1 MKSQLKKSLFAFG
14 FIGFTAGILWSVNI
28 DYEDQVT
35 DAKDIDTSLPHIA
48 VDDEQEETK
57 EKPFWSQLM
66 PKTSIEKRDE
76 VRSARQREIAS
87 MIDSLHG
94 VSNTTVALSDNEVTG
109 IGIPRRPMTA
119 CVSVEPTDGMI
130 PLETINAIQKLV
142 AGATAGLS
150 MDQVTVID
158 NLTGAEC
165 SSVTLA
171 SMPRVKT
178 ELLQKKI
185 KAALELTTAKVTVLL
200 KRPDSSEVLIPWNDD
215 AKPFIQIALPTS
227 WVIKKGKQVGGEKAA
242 LDTLRTAV
250 ESISPEAKIE
260 FQIVEDQFVATSQG
274 PKESSNAKQVAL
286 VIGLS
291 ALLVAGFIADRR
303 RRPRET
309 VVFKQVEHPYEEAR
323 QILAMDFQVAK
334 KTIDALKGPRKFKV
348 LQAIVEAE
356 IETAEMPVVKVQKQ
370 KQKQVQKQV
379 QKQKKLIKT
388 S

>member
-1 MKSQLKKSLFAFG
+1 M
-14 FIGFTAGILWSVNI
+14 
-28 DYEDQVT
+28 
-35 DAKDIDTSLPHIA
+35 
-48 VDDEQEETK
+48 
-57 EKPFWSQLM
+57 
-66 PKTSIEKRDE
+66 
-76 VRSARQREIAS
+76 
-87 MIDSLHG
+87 
-94 VSNTTVALSDNEVTG
+94 
-109 IGIPRRPMTA
+109 
-119 CVSVEPTDGMI
+119 
-130 PLETINAIQKLV
+130 
-142 AGATAGLS
+142 
-150 MDQVTVID
+150 
-158 NLTGAEC
+158 
-165 SSVTLA
+165 
-171 SMPRVKT
+171 
-178 ELLQKKI
+178 
-185 KAALELTTAKVTVLL
+185 L

-356 IETAEMPVVKVQKQ
+356 IETAEMPVVN
-370 KQKQVQKQV
+370 VQKQV